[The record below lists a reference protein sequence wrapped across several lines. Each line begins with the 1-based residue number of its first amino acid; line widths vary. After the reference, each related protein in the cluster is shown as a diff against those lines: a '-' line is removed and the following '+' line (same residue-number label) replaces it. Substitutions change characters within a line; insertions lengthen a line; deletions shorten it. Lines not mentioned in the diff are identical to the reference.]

1 MSACLFG
8 FTSAGMQSQ
17 VGSSFGYAGALAYS
31 ESRTDSTVARGPA
44 AHTNN
49 LSGNMTFVR
58 RWSESFVPL
67 PSGAASNTSSLDS
80 SLDSSS
86 ALGYASAPTTTSV
99 LQGPTGLPA
108 KSGISYTLSPYAGY
122 INPGSA
128 AGSLTVGDTSGSIAF
143 PVGHSFGL
151 MADYTAAPVGGYGFY
166 QGGTNLYRRDPDFD
180 LIGRGAHIGH
190 FGDLGGANFASSGAA
205 FEGYIGCFTPFA
217 IAGAL
222 GAQGLVTRRYGT
234 IGTAYYPTDNLQ
246 FADLTDFSDLRDR
259 DHCIGM

>member
-1 MSACLFG
+1 
-8 FTSAGMQSQ
+8 
-17 VGSSFGYAGALAYS
+17 
-31 ESRTDSTVARGPA
+31 
-44 AHTNN
+44 
-49 LSGNMTFVR
+49 MTFVR

-67 PSGAASNTSSLDS
+67 PSGAASNTSSS
-80 SLDSSS
+80 VSSS
-86 ALGYASAPTTTSV
+86 APGYASAPTTTSV
-99 LQGPTGLPA
+99 LQGPTWLPA
-108 KSGISYTLSPYAGY
+108 KSGITYTLSPYAGY

-151 MADYTAAPVGGYGFY
+151 MADFTAAPVGGYGFY
-166 QGGTNLYRRDPDFD
+166 QAGTNLYWRDPSLG
-180 LIGRGAHIGH
+180 LIVGDAHIGH

-259 DHCIGM
+259 DYCIGM